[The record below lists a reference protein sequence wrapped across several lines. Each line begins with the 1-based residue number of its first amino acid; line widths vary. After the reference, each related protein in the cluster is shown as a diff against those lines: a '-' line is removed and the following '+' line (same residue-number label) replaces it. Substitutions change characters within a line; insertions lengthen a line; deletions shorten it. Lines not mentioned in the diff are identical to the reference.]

1 MNKKVLLIVEGN
13 KTELGFY
20 THLLNKALILAKS
33 K

>member
-13 KTELGFY
+13 KTGFY
-20 THLLNKALILAKS
+20 NHLLNKALILAKS